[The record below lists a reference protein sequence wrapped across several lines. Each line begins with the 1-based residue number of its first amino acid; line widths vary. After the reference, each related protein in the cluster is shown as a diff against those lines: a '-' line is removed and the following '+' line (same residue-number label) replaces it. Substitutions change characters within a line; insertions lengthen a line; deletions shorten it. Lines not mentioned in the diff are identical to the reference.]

1 MTCTLNAPTESKKPT
16 VDPGS
21 SFTTLNEG
29 NDRLWAPWRMR
40 YVAGGDREEGCIF
53 CNRLAEKD
61 DVRSLILYRGNSAFV
76 IMNRYPYNTGHVMI
90 VPNTHVSSPEDAD
103 PEVMSEMA
111 GLRKP
116 VLRAIRRTLSPEGF
130 NLGLNIGTTAGAGI
144 ADHLH
149 EHVVPRWHGDANF
162 MPILAST
169 MVMPEL
175 IPVTYAKLR
184 AELDREL
191 GSGEAVSNVVF
202 SENGE
207 SVLVDDTGHLPRV
220 EAREGEPV
228 WRTALRDAHE
238 RGATDTEILGWAS
251 VHPGDAERPAF
262 LMRASFP
269 ENDQLADGNR
279 LIPVDELAAESDAD
293 LVRTGGERY
302 DAARFA

>member
-1 MTCTLNAPTESKKPT
+1 
-16 VDPGS
+16 
-21 SFTTLNEG
+21 
-29 NDRLWAPWRMR
+29 MR
-40 YVAGGDREEGCIF
+40 YVAGGNREEGCIF

-61 DVRSLILYRGNSAFV
+61 DVQSLILYRGESAFV
-76 IMNRYPYNTGHVMI
+76 IMNRYPYNTGHIMI

-103 PEVMSEMA
+103 PEVMLEMA

-149 EHVVPRWHGDANF
+149 EHVVPRWLGDANF
-162 MPILAST
+162 MPILSST

-175 IPVTYAKLR
+175 IPVTYAKLH

-191 GSGEAVSNVVF
+191 GIGESVSNLVF

-207 SVLVDDTGHLPRV
+207 TVLVDDSGRLPRV
-220 EAREGEPV
+220 VEREGEPV

-238 RGATDTEILGWAS
+238 RGAIDTDIVGWAG
-251 VHPGDAERPAF
+251 VHLADAEHSAF

-269 ENDQLADGNR
+269 ENDGLGGGNR
-279 LIPVDELAAESDAD
+279 LVPRDELDAEPDGDLARVGGKRFDAIH
-293 LVRTGGERY
+293 LV
-302 DAARFA
+302 

>member
-1 MTCTLNAPTESKKPT
+1 M
-16 VDPGS
+16 G
-21 SFTTLNEG
+21 G
-29 NDRLWAPWRMR
+29 DRLWAPWRMR
-40 YVAGGDREEGCIF
+40 YVAGGEREEGCLF

-61 DVRSLILYRGNSAFV
+61 DVQSLVLHRGQSAFV

-111 GLRKP
+111 ALRRP

-130 NLGLNIGTTAGAGI
+130 NLGLNVGTTAGAGI

-149 EHVVPRWHGDANF
+149 EHVVPRWLGDANF

-184 AELDREL
+184 AELDREFGIDSQITIIVL
-191 GSGEAVSNVVF
+191 
-202 SENGE
+202 SEIREN
-207 SVLVDDTGHLPRV
+207 VLVEESGSLPQV
-220 EAREGEPV
+220 DAREGEPI

-238 RGATDTEILGWAS
+238 RGAINAEILEWSRARQA
-251 VHPGDAERPAF
+251 DAERPAL
-262 LMRASFP
+262 LMRAGFP
-269 ENDQLADGNR
+269 EAVQVAPGNR
-279 LIPVDELAAESDAD
+279 LITLDELLAGPDAD
-293 LVRTGGERY
+293 F
-302 DAARFA
+302 AAAVLQQ

>member
-1 MTCTLNAPTESKKPT
+1 MTCGMSSRTESAEPAGDVPST
-16 VDPGS
+16 
-21 SFTTLNEG
+21 FTG
-29 NDRLWAPWRMR
+29 PAAGGDRLWAPWRMR
-40 YVAGGDREEGCIF
+40 YVAGGEREEGCIF

-61 DVRSLILYRGNSAFV
+61 DVQSLVLHRGESAFV

-111 GLRKP
+111 ALRRP

-130 NLGLNIGTTAGAGI
+130 NLGLNVGTTAGAGI

-149 EHVVPRWHGDANF
+149 EHVVPRWLGDANF

-184 AELDREL
+184 AELDREFGIGNPITIIVL
-191 GSGEAVSNVVF
+191 
-202 SENGE
+202 SENRE
-207 SVLVDDTGHLPRV
+207 NVLVEETDRLPRV
-220 EAREGEPV
+220 AAREGEPI

-238 RGATDTEILGWAS
+238 RGAMNAEILEWAGLRL
-251 VHPGDAERPAF
+251 GDAERPAF
-262 LMRASFP
+262 LMQASFP
-269 ENDQLADGNR
+269 DPDQFAPGNR
-279 LIPVDELAAESDAD
+279 LVALDELFAGSDAD
-293 LVRTGGERY
+293 HAH
-302 DAARFA
+302 AAFQR